1 MGVARRQRH
10 MITAATPLNEI
21 RQMGLEALLERL
33 GPVGLIRFL
42 QQFES
47 GYGNYT
53 AERDTWLTETDLDKL
68 VAKIQQTRK
77 TGLGE

>member
-1 MGVARRQRH
+1 
-10 MITAATPLNEI
+10 MITTATPLNEI
-21 RQMGLEALLERL
+21 RQVGLEALLERL
-33 GPVGLIRFL
+33 GPVGMIRFL
-42 QQFES
+42 QQYET

-53 AERDTWLTETDLDKL
+53 AERDTWLTEIDDLDKL

>member
-1 MGVARRQRH
+1 
-10 MITAATPLNEI
+10 MITTATPLNEI
-21 RQMGLEALLERL
+21 RQVGLEALLERL
-33 GPVGLIRFL
+33 GPVGMIRFL
-42 QQFES
+42 QQYET

-53 AERDTWLTETDLDKL
+53 AERDTWLTEINDMDKL

>member
-1 MGVARRQRH
+1 
-10 MITAATPLNEI
+10 MITTATPLNEI
-21 RQMGLEALLERL
+21 RQVGLEALLERL
-33 GPVGLIRFL
+33 GPVGMIRFL
-42 QQFES
+42 QQYET

-53 AERDTWLTETDLDKL
+53 AERDTWLTENDDLDKL